1 MEKIWVFYLNDFTT
15 SLKLLT
21 KIMYKAN
28 WALHCKTCNISI
40 LKWYKVYR
48 KDMNNLKMKKTQSY
62 VLLKL
67 QNVNLTTLK
76 TRRQLYHWSSK
87 SIGVGLFCFATNV
100 CMDTIKMLIKK
111 AIYLI
116 KSIKNTKDFT
126 YISSYLT
133 ITFLKISLSSCLS

>member
-1 MEKIWVFYLNDFTT
+1 MEKIWVFCLNDFTT

-28 WALHCKTCNISI
+28 WALHCKTCNIDI

-48 KDMNNLKMKKTQSY
+48 KDMNNLKMKKTQSQ
-62 VLLKL
+62 VLVKP
-67 QNVNLTTLK
+67 QNVNLITLK
-76 TRRQLYHWSSK
+76 TRRQLYHWASK
-87 SIGVGLFCFATNV
+87 SIFSFAANV

-116 KSIKNTKDFT
+116 KTIKSTKDFT
-126 YISSYLT
+126 HISSYLT
-133 ITFLKISLSSCLS
+133 TPFLKIILSSCLS